1 MNKILRYSF
10 VALLAMIMG
19 SAWADDVTFT
29 AGTDKGTNGTS
40 GKPDTM
46 TKDGITISGTSLAT
60 TTEQYRIYANSKLTI
75 SSTVGNIT
83 KVVFNCTG
91 SGDGS
96 NGPGKIKPVDGYSY
110 DAQIGTWQ
118 GSASSV
124 EFETSAQVRATSI
137 VVTVGAA
144 SSKKITSIEFSGNYL
159 TKFTQGK
166 DGQDAVLPTAN
177 VKAGDA
183 AVEGATVTWTLTKG
197 SNWSAD
203 SDPAINE
210 TEKKIVFGEHSCGDL
225 TVKASYAGNDTYEAS
240 TKSYTLKL
248 YKGYMSIKSILEDYP
263 VVGGDSWKGK
273 EAEWKAGYP
282 ISYWQVE
289 AKSQTEFT
297 SKEALVTYVNG
308 QYTYIK
314 DDNGCL
320 LLYGSNLGFKKGDKI
335 SGDFG
340 HEQGYG
346 AIYGTLKAYNGL
358 LELATT
364 KNDVEFVVKSS
375 DNAVEAKTITVDQ
388 LTQEN
393 MNEYL
398 KIQNAEYVSANGKN
412 LTFKVGDANFAVYNQ
427 FNVKVDVLEAG
438 AKYDLYGMGCIYYK
452 DNVLTPQLYLVEFEK
467 TGEAGINEMKVNTK
481 FEGKIY
487 NLAGQVV
494 NKGYKGLVIMN
505 GRKVVMK

>member
-40 GKPDTM
+40 GNPDTM

-96 NGPGKIKPVDGYSY
+96 NGPGKIKPMDGYSY
-110 DAQIGTWQ
+110 DAKIGTWQ

-203 SDPAINE
+203 SDPTINE
-210 TEKKIVFGEHSCGDL
+210 TEKKIEFGDHSCGAL

-240 TKSYTLKL
+240 TKSYTLTL
-248 YKGYMSIKSILEDYP
+248 YKGYTSIKSILEDYP
-263 VVGGDSWKGK
+263 VVGSDSWKGK
-273 EAEWKAGYP
+273 EAEWKTGFP

-289 AKSQTEFT
+289 AKSQTDFI

-314 DDNGCL
+314 DDFGCL
-320 LLYGSNLGFKKGDKI
+320 LLFGSNLGFKQGDKI

-346 AIYGTLKAYNGL
+346 AIYGTLKTYNGL

-412 LTFKVGDANFAVYNQ
+412 LTFKVGNVDLAVYNQ
-427 FNVKVDVLEAG
+427 FNVKVDVLEVG
-438 AKYDLYGMGCIYYK
+438 AKYTLTGMGSVYYK
-452 DNVLTPQLYLVEFEK
+452 EEKLTNQLYLIDFTK
-467 TGEAGINEMKVNTK
+467 TGESGINEMKANTK

-494 NKGYKGLVIMN
+494 NKGYKGLVIVN